1 MMMRVMSSTPPAV
14 AAPDWA
20 HTYFWAFLLFY
31 GALFGGSRF
40 PQGGTKVKELNYYII
55 LLCHGD
61 TQRELV
67 KHALDPPYAFIYFL
81 LSGLPFFGWV
91 SPL

>member
-1 MMMRVMSSTPPAV
+1 MGSVIMMSVMSSTPSPAV

-20 HTYFWAFLLFY
+20 HTYCWAFLYYFLE
-31 GALFGGSRF
+31 LLGGSRF

-61 TQRELV
+61 THRELV
-67 KHALDPPYAFIYFL
+67 NTPWTHHVLSFIFC
-81 LSGLPFFGWV
+81 
-91 SPL
+91 